1 MDLDQLIHRVQ
12 RPGGIDPMD
21 AAGKEVAFLD
31 SEGKTLLLQWVTYSE
46 ADDKVQLR
54 LQVVPEPEEAR
65 SE

>member
-1 MDLDQLIHRVQ
+1 
-12 RPGGIDPMD
+12 MD